1 MEIVHLDF
9 LTVGRKE
16 GDAVNILVVT
26 DHFTRLAGAYV
37 TPTQTAP
44 VVAKTLS
51 LQFFRE
57 HGWPEKIITDQGK
70 SFECT
75 LIRDFCAL
83 LGIQKIRTCC
93 YHPQG
98 NGQCERFNST
108 LLSMITSLP
117 ATTKTNWEYCLSAL
131 SQPYNMTTSA
141 TTGWH

>member
-1 MEIVHLDF
+1 MLRVSPAHF
-9 LTVGRKE
+9 LHRGKGGHCHRKE

-37 TPTQTAP
+37 TPSQTAP

-57 HGWPEKIITDQGK
+57 HGRPEKIITDQGK
-70 SFECT
+70 SFKCT
-75 LIRDFCAL
+75 LIREFCAL

-93 YHPQG
+93 YRPQG

-117 ATTKTNWEYCLSAL
+117 ATTKEELGVSSQCLV
-131 SQPYNMTTSA
+131 P
-141 TTGWH
+141 GI